1 MFSGK
6 ILISFSNNLLVH
18 CRYVYRF
25 SRLTLYCSLLSWNL
39 FMLIPACV
47 HFYSSLV
54 GTLKRFLILSRTLV
68 KVSLFTTETLIA
80 SPLATLWKHGFY
92 ELTFLFTDLLRF
104 VYLYQNLGI
113 GRYSLLISDHPSNS
127 KHGVGVTFRQNSHW
141 L

>member
-1 MFSGK
+1 MFSGQ
-6 ILISFSNNLLVH
+6 ILISFSNNLPVH

-47 HFYSSLV
+47 HFCSSV
-54 GTLKRFLILSRTLV
+54 VWTLKRFLILSRTLV
-68 KVSLFTTETLIA
+68 KVSLFTTGMLIA
-80 SPLATLWKHGFY
+80 SPLVTLWKHGFY

-113 GRYSLLISDHPSNS
+113 ERCSLLISDHPSNS
-127 KHGVGVTFRQNSHW
+127 KHGVGVTFPQNSHW